1 MRSSR
6 PIAPA
11 QNTKVVVFTA
21 DPAFAELARATF
33 GSSPQIGL
41 ELFAGRLAER
51 DGGVDVADASVV
63 VADVDAADERE
74 MAALERLTL
83 EIGAWPPVVAVTA
96 SFDATAAR
104 RLMQMR
110 IADFLVKPVP
120 PVELVRACARVA
132 KEANRQ
138 ANRQANQA
146 PAGAEATEAEIFTF
160 LPAVGGAGVTT
171 LAVQT
176 AMLLLNSGTRG
187 KTSTCLVDLDFQH
200 GACADYLDIEPR
212 LNLSEI
218 EPRPERLD
226 RQLLEVMLSHHGS
239 GLAVVAAPNCPA
251 EMRSFDPDVVTRLLD
266 LVSSHF
272 DYVVFDMP
280 RTWFCWT
287 DSVLLG
293 SNKLFIVS
301 ETTVPALR
309 HAKQLV
315 DAIRERLDD
324 GPKPQVI
331 VNRFEQRLFAPGLRR
346 GDVAAAIGDALA
358 ACIPNNYPLVR
369 EAIDRGVPLDEVKPG
384 NKITL
389 GLKKLILP
397 QAKPAKDG
405 ARLAGRLKL
414 SWARS

>member
-1 MRSSR
+1 MHISRS
-6 PIAPA
+6 ITPA
-11 QNTKVVVFTA
+11 VQTRLIVLTA
-21 DPAFAELARATF
+21 DAAFEESVRVTF
-33 GSSPQIGL
+33 GASPQIGL
-41 ELFAGRLAER
+41 DIVQGRLAER
-51 DGGVDVADASVV
+51 DGQIDVAGASVV
-63 VADVDAADERE
+63 VADVDAADETE
-74 MAALERLTL
+74 MAALERLML
-83 EIGAWPPVVAVTA
+83 RVGVWPPVVAVTQNFEA
-96 SFDATAAR
+96 AVAR

-110 IADFLVKPVP
+110 VADFLVKPVP
-120 PVELVRACARVA
+120 PVELVRTCARVV
-132 KEANRQ
+132 KESNKS
-138 ANRQANQA
+138 
-146 PAGAEATEAEIFTF
+146 PGGADTTEAQIFTF

-176 AMLLLNSGTRG
+176 AMLLLNGGPRG
-187 KTSTCLVDLDFQH
+187 KTATCLVDLDFQH

-226 RQLLEVMLSHHGS
+226 RQLLEVMISQHPS
-239 GLAVVAAPNCPA
+239 GLAVIAAPNRPA

-280 RTWFCWT
+280 RTWFSWT

-301 ETTVPALR
+301 ETTVPGLR

-315 DAIRERLDD
+315 DAVRERLGD

-331 VNRFEQRLFAPGLRR
+331 INRFVQKLFSSSLRR
-346 GDVAAAIGDALA
+346 SDIEQAIGDAFLA
-358 ACIPNNYPLVR
+358 CVPNDYGLVR
-369 EAIDRGVPLDEVKPG
+369 EAIDRGVPLEEVKKG
-384 NKITL
+384 NKITVQ
-389 GLKKLILP
+389 LKKLVLP
-397 QAKPAKDG
+397 QGAAKSGNDAAAGAKK
-405 ARLAGRLKL
+405 LKL